1 MYYLCG
7 NYENY
12 TNCNTLNDMI
22 KSSMKYAI
30 RVSAFSM
37 LMFGSMGLSAQQ
49 VHTAE
54 WADGVERALVY
65 RPGDYGS
72 KFYRIPAIVTAKDGS
87 LVTVADKRI
96 EHNGD
101 LPAKIDVVS
110 RRSTDG
116 GRTWSEYVTVAAHDE
131 IGGCG
136 DPALVVDQ
144 KSGDILA
151 IFSHGNGLWQE
162 SPAHISVARSKD
174 NGLTWGPILDINP
187 QILTTDPSGKQPIKC
202 TSAFA
207 SSGRATQLDNGRI
220 MFPLVVREKEN
231 PSFKVYAIYS
241 DDCGRT
247 WMVSKNPATADGDES
262 KIVQLADGSLIM
274 SIRNRFG
281 SLRKFSYSHDRG
293 ETWSAPVPVEGLP
306 DPRCNG
312 DIIRY
317 NRDGHDL
324 LLQSLPGDPN
334 GRNNVAIYVSKDGGK
349 TWPVK
354 KTVVTIPSA
363 YSSMTI
369 LPDGSIGILTEESA
383 NGHYS
388 YDIWYTRMPIEVILA
403 GDKK

>member
-1 MYYLCG
+1 MATKRLMAALAIA
-7 NYENY
+7 
-12 TNCNTLNDMI
+12 TLT
-22 KSSMKYAI
+22 SGFAA
-30 RVSAFSM
+30 V
-37 LMFGSMGLSAQQ
+37 AQQ
-49 VHTAE
+49 THTE
-54 WADGVERALVY
+54 TWGDGVERSLVY
-65 RPGDYGS
+65 RPGDFDS

-116 GRTWSEYVTVAAHDE
+116 GKTWSPYVTVAAHDE
-131 IGGCG
+131 VGGCG
-136 DPALVVDQ
+136 DAALVVDQ

-151 IFSHGNGLWQE
+151 IFSHGNGLWQKE
-162 SPAHISVARSKD
+162 PAHISVSRSTD
-174 NGLTWGPILDINP
+174 NGLTWGPMLDINP
-187 QILTTDPSGKQPIKC
+187 QILTTDPNGKQPIKC

-207 SSGRATQLDNGRI
+207 TSGRATQLEDGRI
-220 MFPLVVREKEN
+220 LFPLVVREEGN
-231 PSFKVYAIYS
+231 PKFKVYAIYT
-241 DDCGRT
+241 DDAGHN
-247 WMVSKNPATADGDES
+247 WKVSKNPATTDGDES
-262 KIVQLADGSLIM
+262 KIVELPDGTLIM

-281 SLRKFSYSHDRG
+281 SLRKFSYSKDRG
-293 ETWSAPVPVEGLP
+293 ETWSDPVPVEGLP

-317 NRDGHDL
+317 TTTDGKNV
-324 LLQSLPGDPN
+324 LLQSLPGDPK
-334 GRNNVAIYVSKDGGK
+334 GRNNVAIYASYDNGQ

-354 KTVVTIPSA
+354 KTIVTTPSA

-369 LPDGSIGILTEESA
+369 LPDGSIGILTEESQ

-388 YDIWYTRMPIEVILA
+388 YDIWYTRLPIDVILA

>member
-1 MYYLCG
+1 MATKRLMAALAIA
-7 NYENY
+7 
-12 TNCNTLNDMI
+12 TLT
-22 KSSMKYAI
+22 SGFAA
-30 RVSAFSM
+30 V
-37 LMFGSMGLSAQQ
+37 AQQ
-49 VHTAE
+49 THTE
-54 WADGVERALVY
+54 TWGDGVERSLVY
-65 RPGDYGS
+65 RPGDFDS

-116 GRTWSEYVTVAAHDE
+116 GKTWSPYVTVAAHDKV
-131 IGGCG
+131 GGCG
-136 DPALVVDQ
+136 DAALVVDQ

-151 IFSHGNGLWQE
+151 IFSHGNGLWQNE
-162 SPAHISVARSKD
+162 PAHISVSRSTD
-174 NGLTWGPILDINP
+174 NGLTWGPMLDINP
-187 QILTTDPSGKQPIKC
+187 QILTTDPNGKQPIKC

-207 SSGRATQLDNGRI
+207 TSGRATQLEDGRI
-220 MFPLVVREKEN
+220 LFPLVVREEGN
-231 PSFKVYAIYS
+231 PKFKVYAIYT
-241 DDCGRT
+241 DDAGRN
-247 WMVSKNPATADGDES
+247 WKVSKNPATTDGDES
-262 KIVQLADGSLIM
+262 KIVELPDGTLIM

-281 SLRKFSYSHDRG
+281 SLRKFSYSKDRG
-293 ETWSAPVPVEGLP
+293 ETWSDPVPVEGLP

-317 NRDGHDL
+317 TTTDGKNV
-324 LLQSLPGDPN
+324 LLQSLPGDPK
-334 GRNNVAIYVSKDGGK
+334 GRNNVAIYASYDNGQ

-354 KTVVTIPSA
+354 KTIVTTPSA

-369 LPDGSIGILTEESA
+369 LPDGSIGILTEESQ

-388 YDIWYTRMPIEVILA
+388 YDIWYTRLPIDVILA

>member
-1 MYYLCG
+1 MTKINLRRM
-7 NYENY
+7 
-12 TNCNTLNDMI
+12 TASLLATVAMASPLA
-22 KSSMKYAI
+22 ST
-30 RVSAFSM
+30 
-37 LMFGSMGLSAQQ
+37 AQQ
-49 VHTAE
+49 VHTE
-54 WADGVERALVY
+54 TWANGVERSLVY
-65 RPGDYGS
+65 RPGDYDS

-116 GRTWSEYVTVAAHDE
+116 GKTWSPYVTVARHDE
-131 IGGCG
+131 VGGCG

-151 IFSHGNGLWQE
+151 IFSHGNGLWQKE
-162 SPAHISVARSKD
+162 PAHISVARSTD
-174 NGLTWGPILDINP
+174 NGLTWGPMTDINP
-187 QILTTDPSGKQPIKC
+187 QILTTDPNGKQPIKC

-207 SSGRATQLDNGRI
+207 SSGRATQLANGRI
-220 MFPLVVREKEN
+220 MFPLVVREDGN
-231 PSFKVYAIYS
+231 PHFKVYAIYS
-241 DDCGRT
+241 DDAGRN
-247 WMVSKNPATADGDES
+247 WKVSRNPGTTNGDES
-262 KIVQLADGSLIM
+262 KIVQLADGTVIM

-281 SLRKFSYSHDRG
+281 SLRKFSYSHDNG
-293 ETWSAPVPVEGLP
+293 ETWSEPVPIEGLP

-317 NRDGHDL
+317 NLDGKDV
-324 LLQSLPGDPN
+324 LLQSLPGSPKSRD
-334 GRNNVAIYVSKDGGK
+334 NVAIYASMDGGK

-354 KTVVTIPSA
+354 KTVVTGPSA

-369 LPDGSIGILTEESA
+369 MPDGSIGILTEESQ

-388 YDIWYTRMPIEVILA
+388 YDIWFTKMPIDVILA

>member
-1 MYYLCG
+1 
-7 NYENY
+7 
-12 TNCNTLNDMI
+12 
-22 KSSMKYAI
+22 
-30 RVSAFSM
+30 
-37 LMFGSMGLSAQQ
+37 MGRR
-49 VHTAE
+49 
-54 WADGVERALVY
+54 GRARFVY

-87 LVTVADKRI
+87 LVTVANKRI

-131 IGGCG
+131 TGGCG

-144 KSGDILA
+144 KSGDILRYSA
-151 IFSHGNGLWQE
+151 MATACGRRLRRISAL
-162 SPAHISVARSKD
+162 PAVSD
-174 NGLTWGPILDINP
+174 NGLTWGPMLDINP
-187 QILTTDPSGKQPIKC
+187 QILYHRPFGQTADKMHKRICLVGTC
-202 TSAFA
+202 HSARQ
-207 SSGRATQLDNGRI
+207 RAHNV
-220 MFPLVVREKEN
+220 PACSAREKEN
-231 PSFKVYAIYS
+231 PCFKVYAIYS
-241 DDCGRT
+241 DDCGKT

-293 ETWSAPVPVEGLP
+293 ETWSAPCLWRVLP